1 MIRERQI
8 IKVDAAI
15 TPIHY
20 TKRTEP
26 VLTAGADY
34 YVCFGNYIA
43 YPINTL
49 KIFLK
54 IFFTNKAMRIRTK
67 WLFVR
72 PVILHLFSKK

>member
-1 MIRERQI
+1 MISERHI

-26 VLTAGADY
+26 LLTAGADY
-34 YVCFGNYIA
+34 YVCFGNNMA

-49 KIFLK
+49 IIFLK
-54 IFFTNKAMRIRTK
+54 IFFTNMAIRIRTK
-67 WLFVR
+67 
-72 PVILHLFSKK
+72 